1 MLFWCAVW
9 GAVAGAVFYVLFGNG
24 DDLDGAEERSAY
36 YDDHL
41 DD

>member
-9 GAVAGAVFYVLFGNG
+9 GAVAGAVAYVLFGMA
-24 DDLDGAEERSAY
+24 DDLDGPEERSTY

>member
-9 GAVAGAVFYVLFGNG
+9 GAVAGAVFCVLFELG
-24 DDLDGAEERSAY
+24 DDGPEERSAY